1 VKGGPSALPAAD
13 PDAPATLGDTTKVVL
28 WGLVFWG
35 SEQLAAAVFERNAT
49 AMAAAQA
56 AVAEW
61 GAGRMGIVWSDRRGP
76 SPSWAAIGRRA
87 ATGAA
92 LGAGC
97 ALAVVGVSL
106 AGRAAVAMP
115 GEPSLGV
122 LVVGLFV
129 AALGAV
135 RDELLLRGVVIRA
148 TRLLPLGATL
158 VACGLAAA
166 AARFGADFGAGE
178 RVNGTLVVEALRG
191 VAYGALWVRDRGA
204 WMAWAA
210 DTAWTWTTGPVTG
223 GGLLDI
229 RFAGTAGGGAASLAV
244 LAVAAGAASLWA
256 ARAPSERSR
265 PRP

>member
-1 VKGGPSALPAAD
+1 VKGAASALPAAD

-35 SEQLAAAVFERNAT
+35 GEQLAAAVFERNAT
-49 AMAAAQA
+49 AMGAAQA

-61 GAGRMGIVWSDRRGP
+61 GAGRMAIVWSDRRAP

-87 ATGAA
+87 GTGAG

-106 AGRAAVAMP
+106 AARAAVVMP

-166 AARFGADFGAGE
+166 AARFGVEA
-178 RVNGTLVVEALRG
+178 RVNGMLVVEALRG

-204 WMAWAA
+204 WMACAA

-229 RFAGTAGGGAASLAV
+229 RFAGTAGGGAVSLAV

>member
-1 VKGGPSALPAAD
+1 VKGAASALPAAD
-13 PDAPATLGDTTKVVL
+13 PDAPPTLGDSTKVVL

-35 SEQLAAAVFERNAT
+35 GEQLAAAVFERNAT
-49 AMAAAQA
+49 AMMAAQA

-61 GAGRMGIVWSDRRGP
+61 GAGRMGIAWSDRRGP

-87 ATGAA
+87 ATGGA

-106 AGRAAVAMP
+106 ASRAAVVMP

-122 LVVGLFV
+122 LAVGLFV

-135 RDELLLRGVVIRA
+135 RDELLLRGIVIRA

-166 AARFGADFGAGE
+166 AARFGAEE
-178 RVNGTLVVEALRG
+178 RVNGMLVVEALRG
-191 VAYGALWVRDRGA
+191 VAYGALWLRDRGA
-204 WMAWAA
+204 WMACAA
-210 DTAWTWTTGPVTG
+210 NTAWTWTTGPVTG
-223 GGLLDI
+223 GGLLDV